1 MGYRVHCGC
10 WQRVHRERLS
20 ELKNNGHPR
29 PRCAGTGCGVLGG
42 ITREGVCARVVWFAM
57 YSRYAGDWDNF
68 AKSSGLLTRPWAST
82 GIVTSSSLSTRSP
95 GMSPEGSC
103 FSLGEVRGVG
113 SMASG
118 FAAERCVPVA
128 VVHVA
133 TVMGEAGNHTKDS
146 TGMDPHEAAVT
157 LPAARA
163 SARAA
168 FTVRCPTTPSAE
180 TA

>member
-1 MGYRVHCGC
+1 MDIPALAVPEPVVVS
-10 WQRVHRERLS
+10 WEESPVREFAPGL
-20 ELKNNGHPR
+20 L
-29 PRCAGTGCGVLGG
+29 
-42 ITREGVCARVVWFAM
+42 VWFAM

-103 FSLGEVRGVG
+103 FTFAEVSAVG
-113 SMASG
+113 SIASG
-118 FAAERCVPVA
+118 FAAERCVPGA

-133 TVMGEAGNHTKDS
+133 TVMGEAGNHTKNS
-146 TGMDPHEAAVT
+146 PGMDPHEAAVT

-163 SARAA
+163 SARRSPCAA
-168 FTVRCPTTPSAE
+168 RPPHQQKPRSPTG
-180 TA
+180 

>member
-1 MGYRVHCGC
+1 MDIPALAVPEPVVVS
-10 WQRVHRERLS
+10 WEESPVREFAPGL
-20 ELKNNGHPR
+20 L
-29 PRCAGTGCGVLGG
+29 
-42 ITREGVCARVVWFAM
+42 VWFAM

-82 GIVTSSSLSTRSP
+82 GIVTSSSLSTRSA

-103 FSLGEVRGVG
+103 FTFAEVSAVG
-113 SMASG
+113 SIASG
-118 FAAERCVPVA
+118 VAAEGCVPLA

-133 TVMGEAGNHTKDS
+133 KGMGEGGNHTKVS
-146 TGMDPHEAAVT
+146 TGMDPGEAAVT

>member
-1 MGYRVHCGC
+1 MDIPALAVPEPVVVS
-10 WQRVHRERLS
+10 WEESPVREFAPGL
-20 ELKNNGHPR
+20 L
-29 PRCAGTGCGVLGG
+29 
-42 ITREGVCARVVWFAM
+42 VWFAM

-103 FSLGEVRGVG
+103 FT
-113 SMASG
+113 
-118 FAAERCVPVA
+118 VA

-168 FTVRCPTTPSAE
+168 FTVRCPTPPSAE

>member
-1 MGYRVHCGC
+1 MDIPALAVPEPVVVS
-10 WQRVHRERLS
+10 WEESPVREFAPGL
-20 ELKNNGHPR
+20 L
-29 PRCAGTGCGVLGG
+29 
-42 ITREGVCARVVWFAM
+42 VWFAM

-103 FSLGEVRGVG
+103 FTFAEVSAVG
-113 SMASG
+113 SIASG
-118 FAAERCVPVA
+118 FAAERCVLVA
-128 VVHVA
+128 GVPGA
-133 TVMGEAGNHTKDS
+133 TVRGGAGNHTKDP

-168 FTVRCPTTPSAE
+168 FTVRCPTTPSAQ
-180 TA
+180 TPYPNPFSSFS